1 MHEMKKM
8 CNTATKPHATYYQD
22 CQPIPNQ
29 PQKGLAAT
37 LAAILENQNEN
48 D

>member
-1 MHEMKKM
+1 MMLMQGTH
-8 CNTATKPHATYYQD
+8 TAIKPHATYYQD

-37 LAAILENQNEN
+37 LALILTRPHLSK
-48 D
+48 